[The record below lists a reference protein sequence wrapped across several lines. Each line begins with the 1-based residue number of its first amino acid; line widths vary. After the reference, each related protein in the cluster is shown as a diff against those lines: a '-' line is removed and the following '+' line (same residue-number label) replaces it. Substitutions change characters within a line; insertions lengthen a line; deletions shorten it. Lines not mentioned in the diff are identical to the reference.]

1 MGIRKKISLGFF
13 IIGAILFISSV
24 IALFEFNRIKNSVTE
39 LMNANISSINTSRK
53 IMELT
58 DEYNFILL
66 SSTFGDSLLSSRH
79 TLYQDD
85 RFKNYISSIKENF
98 RSDSEVLIAD
108 SLEIAYTNYLD
119 VVSKAVFISDFDS
132 LSKSDWYY
140 HEFMPVYNEL
150 RRHKKNLGSIT
161 QKALLDNTIKLQDG
175 YYRSIM
181 PGIIAV
187 TAGIVLVLLF
197 NYFVNLYF
205 ISPVLLISKGIKC
218 YRENRKSYNVKFD
231 NDDEIQEINNEV
243 KSIID
248 ENKKLKAERSLK

>member
-66 SSTFGDSLLSSRH
+66 SSTFGDSVELNIDRFKN
-79 TLYQDD
+79 DN
-85 RFKNYISSIKENF
+85 RFKNYISSIKENL
-98 RSDSEVLIAD
+98 RSDSEVIIAD
-108 SLEIAYTNYLD
+108 SLEMAYSNYLD
-119 VVSKAVFISDFDS
+119 VVSNAILISNYDS
-132 LSKSDWYY
+132 LTKSSWYND
-140 HEFMPVYNEL
+140 EFIPVYNEL
-150 RRHKKNLGSIT
+150 RRHKKNLGAVT
-161 QKALLDNTIKLQDG
+161 QKGLLDNTKRLQDG

-231 NDDEIQEINNEV
+231 NDDEIQDINNEV